1 MENTSLNAAV
11 VFLPREG
18 DGPCLMLEPIL
29 FDPAALWLAET
40 LRRAGVERFL
50 VACHRDDRERAR
62 QCFPEG
68 TVFVAT
74 GEEAGA
80 QAELDTFLS
89 APGRV
94 IVVTE
99 PVFLLAGAA
108 QRLRQGERSGAG
120 RCGVMELTEEARQ
133 AVLGGQDFLTALGAG
148 GVPYGGELAM
158 AVTRQTLQTDLP
170 AAAKA
175 QSVRRL
181 QKRGVRFVDPQSVC
195 VGPQV
200 QIGAGSVIL
209 PGAILQG
216 DTWIGARCEIGPNT
230 VLRDVTVGEDSVV
243 NASQCSSCNIGAGTT
258 VGPFAYIR
266 PDTRVGDRVRVGDF
280 VELKN
285 SVIGDETKISHLAY
299 LGDCDVG
306 PGCDIGCGTVTVNFD
321 GVKKFRT
328 TIGAGAFIGC
338 NTNLVAPVNVGQ
350 GAYVAAGSTI
360 TRDVPPQSLAIA
372 RSQQTVKHQWV
383 AKKRQGK
390 QEKK

>member
-1 MENTSLNAAV
+1 MEGSSLGAAV
-11 VFLPREG
+11 VFLPREE
-18 DGPCLMLEPIL
+18 DGRCLMLENVL

-62 QCFPEG
+62 PCFPED

-74 GEEAGA
+74 GEGNA
-80 QAELDTFLS
+80 QEELNTFLS

-108 QRLRQGERSGAG
+108 QRLRQGETRGEG
-120 RCGVMELTEEARQ
+120 RCGVVELSENCRQ
-133 AVLGGQDFLTALGAG
+133 AVLEGQDFLTALREGAIRY
-148 GVPYGGELAM
+148 PEELAM
-158 AVTRQTLQTDLP
+158 PVTRESLQTELP

-181 QKRGVRFVDPQSVC
+181 QKRGVRFVDPQNVY

-200 QIGAGSVIL
+200 QVGAGAVIL
-209 PGAILQG
+209 PGAILRG
-216 DTWIGARCEIGPNT
+216 ETCVGARCEIGPNT
-230 VLRDVTVGEDSVV
+230 LLRDVTVGEDSVV
-243 NASQCSSCNIGAGTT
+243 NASQCSGCVIGAGTT
-258 VGPFAYIR
+258 VGPYAYIR
-266 PDTRVGDRVRVGDF
+266 PDTQVGDRVRVGDF

-306 PGCDIGCGTVTVNFD
+306 EGCDIGCGTVTVNYD

-328 TIGAGAFIGC
+328 RIGGGAFIGC
-338 NTNLVAPVNVGQ
+338 NTNLVAPVSVGQ

-360 TRDVPPQSLAIA
+360 TRDVPSQSLAIA
-372 RSQQTVKHQWV
+372 RAQQTVKNQWV
-383 AKKRQGK
+383 AKKRQTK

>member
-11 VFLPREG
+11 VFLPRDGEG
-18 DGPCLMLEPIL
+18 RCLMLEPIL

-50 VACHRDDRERAR
+50 VACYRDDRERAR

-108 QRLRQGERSGAG
+108 QRLRQGERSGQG
-120 RCGVMELTEEARQ
+120 RCGVMELSDEGRR
-133 AVLGGQDFLTALGAG
+133 AVLGGQDFLAALNAG
-148 GVPYGGELAM
+148 GIPYGGELAM
-158 AVTRQTLQTDLP
+158 PVTRQALQTDLP
-170 AAAKA
+170 TAAKA

-181 QKRGVRFVDPQSVC
+181 QKRGVRFVDPQSVW

-200 QIGAGSVIL
+200 QVGAGATIL
-209 PGAILQG
+209 PGTVLRGQSY
-216 DTWIGARCEIGPNT
+216 IGARCQIGPNT
-230 VLRDVTVGEDSVV
+230 VLQDVTVGEDSVV
-243 NASQCSSCNIGAGTT
+243 NASQCSQCTIGAGTT

-266 PDTRVGDRVRVGDF
+266 PDTQVGSRVRVGDF

-285 SVIGDETKISHLAY
+285 SVVGDETKISHLAY

-306 PGCDIGCGTVTVNFD
+306 EGCDVGCGTVTVNFD

-338 NTNLVAPVNVGQ
+338 NTNLVPPVTVGE
-350 GAYVAAGSTI
+350 GAYIAAGTTVTKDI
-360 TRDVPPQSLAIA
+360 EPDALAISRVRQENKPGWAKA
-372 RSQQTVKHQWV
+372 RRALHR
-383 AKKRQGK
+383 KK
-390 QEKK
+390 

>member
-11 VFLPREG
+11 VFLPRDGEG
-18 DGPCLMLEPIL
+18 RCLMLEPIL

-50 VACHRDDRERAR
+50 VACYRDDRERAR

-108 QRLRQGERSGAG
+108 QRLRQGERSGQG
-120 RCGVMELTEEARQ
+120 RCGVMELSDEGRR
-133 AVLGGQDFLTALGAG
+133 AVLGGQDFLAALNAG
-148 GVPYGGELAM
+148 GIPYGGELAM
-158 AVTRQTLQTDLP
+158 PVTRQALQTDLP
-170 AAAKA
+170 TAAKA

-181 QKRGVRFVDPQSVC
+181 QKRGVRFVDPQSVW

-200 QIGAGSVIL
+200 QVGAGATIL
-209 PGAILQG
+209 PGTVLRGQSY
-216 DTWIGARCEIGPNT
+216 IGARCQIGPNT
-230 VLRDVTVGEDSVV
+230 VLQDVTVGEDSVV
-243 NASQCSSCNIGAGTT
+243 NASQCSQCTIGSGTT

-266 PDTRVGDRVRVGDF
+266 PDTQVGSRVRVGDF

-285 SVIGDETKISHLAY
+285 SVVGDETKISHLAY

-306 PGCDIGCGTVTVNFD
+306 EGCDVGCGTVTVNFD

-338 NTNLVAPVNVGQ
+338 NTNLVAPVSVGQ

-360 TRDVPPQSLAIA
+360 TRDVPSQSLAIA
-372 RSQQTVKHQWV
+372 RAQQTVKNQWV
-383 AKKRQGK
+383 VKKRQAK